1 MVTRTPNPPRAL
13 AAAAFALA
21 LLAAPAGAQLAP
33 GQPFPSLAAEGLNGQ
48 VPELGGKIAVVDFW
62 ASWCAPCKSSFPM
75 YSRLQR
81 DFAGEG
87 LVVVGV
93 GVDDT
98 PQAFAVFVAR
108 LNPGFVTVHDSK
120 HALVALVQ
128 VPTMP
133 TSYVVDRTGKV
144 RFVHA
149 GFHGVDTERELRRE
163 IQALLAEGGSPK

>member
-1 MVTRTPNPPRAL
+1 LSWWAWGSTRR
-13 AAAAFALA
+13 
-21 LLAAPAGAQLAP
+21 
-33 GQPFPSLAAEGLNGQ
+33 
-48 VPELGGKIAVVDFW
+48 
-62 ASWCAPCKSSFPM
+62 
-75 YSRLQR
+75 
-81 DFAGEG
+81 
-87 LVVVGV
+87 
-93 GVDDT
+93 
-98 PQAFAVFVAR
+98 
-108 LNPGFVTVHDSK
+108 VHDSK

>member
-1 MVTRTPNPPRAL
+1 MVTPTSTSLGFL
-13 AAAAFALA
+13 AAAAFALVLISTPGA
-21 LLAAPAGAQLAP
+21 AQLAP
-33 GQPFPSLAAEGLNGQ
+33 GKPFPALAAEGLNGQ
-48 VPELGGKIAVVDFW
+48 VPELAGKVVVVDFW
-62 ASWCAPCKSSFPM
+62 ASWCAPCRSSFPA
-75 YSRLQR
+75 YSRIQR
-81 DFAGEG
+81 DFAGDG

-93 GVDDT
+93 GVDET

-120 HALVALVQ
+120 HAMVALVQ

>member
-1 MVTRTPNPPRAL
+1 
-13 AAAAFALA
+13 
-21 LLAAPAGAQLAP
+21 
-33 GQPFPSLAAEGLNGQ
+33 
-48 VPELGGKIAVVDFW
+48 
-62 ASWCAPCKSSFPM
+62 M

-98 PQAFAVFVAR
+98 PQAFTVFVAR
-108 LNPGFVTVHDSK
+108 LKPGFVTLHDSK

-144 RFVHA
+144 RFIHA
-149 GFHGVDTERELRRE
+149 GFHGEDTERELRRE
-163 IQALLAEGGSPK
+163 VQALLAEGRKTQ